1 MSARPPSPSLGIIP
15 PEAKALAKRTK
26 FEPGVFTSGDKDA
39 TIAALLH
46 RMDQMDKTMQAF
58 HTQVKFV
65 HRENE
70 ELKKQYKELEKSVAA
85 SFSSCAMLPEAPMW
99 NYLDNTPDDKIQ
111 VRELTVF
118 ELRQLYDKIKE
129 ITSEDPRLQQLAKIT
144 NTVPGHGDTLTFKP
158 MQWTAHVQW
167 CAFYYLFFGHIK
179 KRDAQHSRARYS
191 SNRIDGAAGRG
202 FGGVD
207 VEYFEFGEAAKESVR
222 AAATEKMREENAPG
236 PLQLTVSKQCAKSSG
251 SDSESSRGKS
261 AAVGEKRGRETEV
274 LDDDW
279 MGDGDSEEEDGQCDN
294 SKQRRCDSL
303 DGSSRA
309 GDDAGFDEYGDW

>member
-26 FEPGVFTSGDKDA
+26 FEPGVFTNADKDA

-46 RMDQMDKTMQAF
+46 RMNQMDQTMQAF

-70 ELKKQYKELEKSVAA
+70 ELKKQYKKLEESVAA
-85 SFSSCAMLPEAPMW
+85 SFSRCAMLPEAPMW

-129 ITSEDPRLQQLAKIT
+129 ITGEDPRLQQLAKIT
-144 NTVPGHGDTLTFKP
+144 NTVPGPGDTLTFKP
-158 MQWTAHVQW
+158 MQWTAHVKW

-179 KRDAQHSRARYS
+179 KRDTQHSRARYS
-191 SNRIDGAAGRG
+191 SSRIDGASRRG
-202 FGGVD
+202 FGDVD
-207 VEYFEFGEAAKESVR
+207 VEYIEFGEDAKESVG
-222 AAATEKMREENAPG
+222 AAAREKTSEENALG

-261 AAVGEKRGRETEV
+261 PAVGEKRGRETEKP
-274 LDDDW
+274 DDDW
-279 MGDGDSEEEDGQCDN
+279 MSDGDSEGEDRSLDS
-294 SKQRRCDSL
+294 SKQHRCDSL

-309 GDDAGFDEYGDW
+309 EFDDEFGDW

>member
-46 RMDQMDKTMQAF
+46 RMDQIDKTAQAL

-111 VRELTVF
+111 VRGLTVF

-129 ITSEDPRLQQLAKIT
+129 ITGEDPRLQQLAKIT
-144 NTVPGHGDTLTFKP
+144 NTIPGPGDTLTFKP

-179 KRDAQHSRARYS
+179 KRETQHSRARYS
-191 SNRIDGAAGRG
+191 SSRIDGASERG
-202 FGGVD
+202 LGHVQ
-207 VEYFEFGEAAKESVR
+207 VEHFECGEAANESVR
-222 AAATEKMREENAPG
+222 AAAAEENALG
-236 PLQLTVSKQCAKSSG
+236 PLPPSVSKQCAKSSG
-251 SDSESSRGKS
+251 SDSESSRDKS
-261 AAVGEKRGRETEV
+261 PAVGEKRGRETEQ

-279 MGDGDSEEEDGQCDN
+279 MSDGDSEEEDGPIDN
-294 SKQRRCDSL
+294 SEQHRRDSL

-309 GDDAGFDEYGDW
+309 GDDAGFDDEYGDW